1 MANNNKLLY
10 YVIFSMFLLL
20 TMLRVWRE
28 TTNGPHVYRR
38 KEWIETIFESGFA
51 CLRVGFHED
60 QKYFRSYFL
69 Q

>member
-1 MANNNKLLY
+1 MANKLLY
-10 YVIFSMFLLL
+10 YVILGMFLLF
-20 TMLRVWRE
+20 TMSRVWWE
-28 TTNGPHVYRR
+28 TANRPQVFRR
-38 KEWIETIFESGFA
+38 KQWLEKLFESGFA

>member
-1 MANNNKLLY
+1 MAYKLLY
-10 YVIFSMFLLL
+10 CVIFLLL
-20 TMLRVWRE
+20 MVSRIWWE
-28 TTNGPHVYRR
+28 TLNDQSHVYKRR
-38 KEWIETIFESGFA
+38 KWFERLFESGFA

>member
-1 MANNNKLLY
+1 MANKLLY
-10 YVIFSMFLLL
+10 CVIFSMFLLL
-20 TMLRVWRE
+20 TMLRVWR
-28 TTNGPHVYRR
+28 TTAIGPHVYNR
-38 KEWIETIFESGFA
+38 KELIERLFESGFA

>member
-1 MANNNKLLY
+1 MANKLLY
-10 YVIFSMFLLL
+10 CVIFFMFLLL

-28 TTNGPHVYRR
+28 TMNGPHVYSR
-38 KEWIETIFESGFA
+38 KEWIERLFESGFT

-60 QKYFRSYFL
+60 QKYFRSHFL